1 MSILDLDEEDNVQP
15 KDPSP
20 PPKEKAPANYQTI
33 ATDITTID
41 RKAITMFM
49 EGSTWEVRYYQQV
62 LGREDETA
70 AQALDRDAVYQQ
82 YRRIDKLK
90 LKVTDPIQYTQ
101 DQTIKDIF
109 AAQGSASMV
118 GVLAPNKGDMFVAD
132 DGNGR
137 DLVFTITNA
146 NRSTAMM
153 NSVYTIEYKAVGYWN
168 AEREA
173 DFNRKTIQHY
183 IFDGNGM
190 LNGCGAFVS
199 PEDATRLSQYKEKLG
214 TLLDQYLADFFSFD
228 TSTLIVPDQTAP
240 TYDHFVVKFI
250 LRLFDATQDQRLVRC
265 TQYNVGSDRAL
276 ADASTVWDALLQRSE
291 YPLMAGVKQTA
302 ITNTS
307 HMLGR
312 PGLQAL
318 GYMGIPQIVYPVE
331 TQTGVDARYRLDDI
345 YGRTLE
351 PYELSGSRRRDQIDY
366 ERHATQNDLIVPVTT
381 DAYYVFSEG
390 FYKKTPYSILERVAR
405 QALNRE
411 QITLNYVDRLVES
424 PWEWT
429 SLERF
434 YYHPVLMYILK
445 IIVERKNGN

>member
-20 PPKEKAPANYQTI
+20 PPLQKAPVNYQTI
-33 ATDITTID
+33 ATDVTTVD

-49 EGSTWEVRYYQQV
+49 EGSTWEVRYYQQI

-70 AQALDRDAVYQQ
+70 AQALDRDAIYQQ
-82 YRRIDKLK
+82 YRRIDKFK
-90 LKVTDPIQYTQ
+90 LKVTDPLQYTQ
-101 DQTIKDIF
+101 HQTLKDIF
-109 AAQGSASMV
+109 SATGTASMM

-137 DLVFTITNA
+137 DVIFTVVNA
-146 NRSTAMM
+146 TRSTAMM
-153 NSVYTIEYKAVGYWN
+153 NTVYAIEYKAVSYWN

-173 DFNRKTIQHY
+173 DFNRKTDQRY
-183 IFDGNGM
+183 IFDANGF
-190 LNGCGAFVS
+190 LNGCGAFVT
-199 PEDATRLSQYKEKLG
+199 PEEANRLSVYKEVG
-214 TLLDQYLADFFSFD
+214 STLLDQYLADFFSFD
-228 TSTLIVPDQTAP
+228 TSTLLVPDQTAP
-240 TYDHFVVKFI
+240 TYDHFVVKFL
-250 LRLFDATQDQRLVRC
+250 LRLFDATQDPRLVRC

-276 ADASTVWDALLQRSE
+276 ADASTVWDALLQRNE
-291 YPLMAGVKQTA
+291 YPLMAGIKQTA
-302 ITNTS
+302 ITDTI

-331 TQTGVDARYRLDDI
+331 TQTSIDARYRNEDI
-345 YGRTLE
+345 NGRTLE

-366 ERHATQNDLIVPVTT
+366 ERHATQNELIIPVTT

-405 QALNRE
+405 QALGRE
-411 QITLNYVDRLVES
+411 QINLTYIDRLIED
-424 PWEWT
+424 PWSWT
-429 SLERF
+429 SLERY
-434 YYHPVLMYILK
+434 YYHPVLMYLLK
-445 IIVERKNGN
+445 IIVERKNGS